1 MRRDADTVQEA
12 IGQTKPFRSLG
23 QEGILALFLA
33 AEAIRRPFERLL
45 AEHGEL
51 TLQQY
56 NVLRI
61 LRGAGEA
68 GLPTLEIGVRMIEH
82 TPGITRLIDRLEEK
96 GLVTR
101 ARSDADRRQVVCR
114 ISARATKLLK
124 ELDAPMNAL
133 DDESLSELSRGELTT
148 LIQLLN
154 RVRKHAAQ

>member
-1 MRRDADTVQEA
+1 MRPDADSVQAA
-12 IGQTKPFRSLG
+12 IGQTRAFRSLG
-23 QEGILALFLA
+23 QEAVLALFLA
-33 AEAIRRPFERLL
+33 TEAVRRPFEQLL
-45 AEHGEL
+45 AAHGAL

-61 LRGAGEA
+61 LRGAGDG

-96 GLVTR
+96 GLVSR
-101 ARSDADRRQVVCR
+101 VRSDADRRQVLCR

-133 DDESLSELSRGELTT
+133 DDESLAELSRSELQT

-154 RVRKHAAQ
+154 RVRKSRAQ

>member
-1 MRRDADTVQEA
+1 MRPEADSVQAA
-12 IGQTKPFRSLG
+12 IKQSKPFRSLS
-23 QEGILALFLA
+23 QEGVLALFLA
-33 AEAIRRPFERLL
+33 SEAVRRPFEQLL

-68 GLPTLEIGVRMIEH
+68 GLPTLEIGARMIEH

-96 GLVTR
+96 GLVSR
-101 ARSDADRRQVVCR
+101 ARSASDRRQVVCR
-114 ISARATKLLK
+114 STARANKLLK

-154 RVRKHAAQ
+154 RVRQSRAR